1 MHSGTAQKE
10 DLPAALARC
19 VRVCVCV
26 CECARM
32 CVRVCVMCVMCESVC
47 VMCVCVCDILTVD
60 PFNRSTA
67 TAAAAIQSGTGIVRI
82 QYHYYDPAHPPVSIS
97 NGLRKR
103 KKKIMMV
110 LIIGGTSLLEVA
122 AFRCLSVDPS
132 FPYSVV
138 IGSTDVVSGDSWL
151 KSLYHD

>member
-10 DLPAALARC
+10 DLPAARARC
-19 VRVCVCV
+19 VSVCVYVCVC
-26 CECARM
+26 M
-32 CVRVCVMCVMCESVC
+32 PS
-47 VMCVCVCDILTVD
+47 CVCVFLCVYAFVCVYMFDTLTVY
-60 PFNRSTA
+60 PRNRSTA
-67 TAAAAIQSGTGIVRI
+67 MAAAAIQSGTGVARI

-122 AFRCLSVDPS
+122 AFRCLSLDPS
-132 FPYSVV
+132 FPYSIV
-138 IGSTDVVSGDSWL
+138 IASTDVVSGDSWL
-151 KSLYHD
+151 KTLYHD

>member
-1 MHSGTAQKE
+1 MC
-10 DLPAALARC
+10 LC
-19 VRVCVCV
+19 VSVCVCID
-26 CECARM
+26 
-32 CVRVCVMCVMCESVC
+32 
-47 VMCVCVCDILTVD
+47 VCDILTVD
-60 PFNRSTA
+60 PINRSTA

-132 FPYSVV
+132 FPYSIV

-151 KSLYHD
+151 KTLYHD